1 MFNDPEAVAKL
12 KEEHHDSML
21 ELKRIHV
28 EEKTSLKLAHDEAMA
43 KLVQAEQNTIADI
56 DQRHAEEM
64 AQALNRHAQERQTD
78 AATIQNLK
86 GVNAELSTQVKKLTP
101 DAPGRMYPAPG
112 SARTRP

>member
-1 MFNDPEAVAKL
+1 MKPAKPGADLIARVWSGVLDEAVVIKGSSGDAFVKL
-12 KEEHHDSML
+12 NKP
-21 ELKRIHV
+21 
-28 EEKTSLKLAHDEAMA
+28 
-43 KLVQAEQNTIADI
+43 QTISY
-56 DQRHAEEM
+56 QRHAEEM